1 MYGYRDININYLM
14 HGTNRCS
21 IWKWDSTIGIV
32 SCTYDTSSN
41 ETCTNKS
48 NDNYY
53 HIDYGDNHD
62 DYGFRVV
69 LSTTGE

>member
-1 MYGYRDININYLM
+1 MG
-14 HGTNRCS
+14 
-21 IWKWDSTIGIV
+21 STIGIV
-32 SCTYDTSSN
+32 SYTYDTSSN

>member
-1 MYGYRDININYLM
+1 MG
-14 HGTNRCS
+14 
-21 IWKWDSTIGIV
+21 STVGIV

-53 HIDYGDNHD
+53 HIDYGNSHD
-62 DYGFRVV
+62 DHDFRVV
-69 LSTTGE
+69 LFITGE